1 MLFKKITYQEL
12 WKRKTE
18 QKQRN
23 QYQQGRHSM
32 KLAKAKEL
40 WNYGIKFQMLKFL
53 RLANITKTQNLPL
66 S

>member
-23 QYQQGRHSM
+23 QHQQGRHSM
-32 KLAKAKEL
+32 KLAKAMVREVG
-40 WNYGIKFQMLKFL
+40 NS
-53 RLANITKTQNLPL
+53 NIII
-66 S
+66 